1 MSANPL
7 APHAAGPSTGIA
19 TLGVILASV
28 GFGIVPL
35 FARSLTEAGMAP
47 HAVAMYRYLLA
58 SVVLA
63 PVVWRWRHH
72 ARVMVWGLMVG
83 AAIGLGW
90 VAYVRA
96 VEVAPVSTVGVLYMT
111 YPAFT
116 LVFAWALFGERPS
129 WRAVIGAGV
138 ILLAAVLVTT
148 PGAVAVEHVPALLLS
163 LAAPAGF
170 GFGIS
175 VLVHRMTPIPALAR
189 IGIVSAGSMLGLM
202 PLLLSTPA
210 TALMPVDSAG
220 WMMVVGVGLATAL
233 VPQLLYTVCS
243 PIIGTARTAIAGSIE
258 LPVMFAIG
266 WLAFGEGLRPV
277 QIVAC
282 AMVLGAILLTP
293 ARQPRSIAADRQD
306 AAPGG

>member
-1 MSANPL
+1 MSANPQIQ
-7 APHAAGPSTGIA
+7 PVAGPSTGIA

-35 FARSLTEAGMAP
+35 FARGLTEAGMAP

-58 SVVLA
+58 SVVMA
-63 PVVWRWRHH
+63 PVVWRYRHH
-72 ARVMVWGLMVG
+72 VRVLVWGLAVG
-83 AAIGLGW
+83 VAIGLGW

-138 ILLAAVLVTT
+138 ILLAAALVTT
-148 PGAVAVEHVPALLLS
+148 PGAVAVEHIPALLLS

-189 IGIVSAGSMLGLM
+189 IGIVSAGSMLGLL
-202 PLLLSTPA
+202 PLLFSTPVSGLVPA
-210 TALMPVDSAG
+210 DGLG
-220 WMMVVGVGLATAL
+220 CLMVVGVGLATAL
-233 VPQLLYTVCS
+233 VPQLLYTACS
-243 PIIGTARTAIAGSIE
+243 PVIGTARTAIAGSVE

-266 WLAFGEGLRPV
+266 WLAFDETLRPV

-293 ARQPRSIAADRQD
+293 ARQPRSIAAERERR
-306 AAPGG
+306 